1 MLKVVFQRQV
11 VGGIRL
17 AGAGL
22 LVVAFYQGFRN
33 VLVTTLVI
41 EVQYCG
47 GDDVAVGE
55 NGGPF
60 DGIFQLPHVTWP
72 PAPFQ
77 GLHGFW
83 AEAELWPAEFLRLP
97 LKEPAG
103 QAENV

>member
-11 VGGIRL
+11 VGGVRL
-17 AGAGL
+17 TGAGL

-41 EVQYCG
+41 EVQHCG
-47 GDDVAVGE
+47 GNDVAVGE

-72 PAPFQ
+72 AAPLQ
-77 GLHGFW
+77 RLHGLR
-83 AEAELWPAEFLRLP
+83 AETELRPS
-97 LKEPAG
+97 
-103 QAENV
+103 